1 MKNIFNAKRFF
12 QTFWKEIA
20 FNKINIL
27 IMLASL
33 TFLNLLL
40 SYISQRPYFPR
51 MGWLTAGGFPV
62 IALVYCVI
70 ITSSSFSE
78 LNTADRKIDFL
89 MLPSSIV
96 EKFIVKFI
104 YTTVGFLLLSYVAL
118 SLSAMI
124 VEIYRYLFPNAGLFK
139 RMFHTYSH
147 FNFGG
152 FLQIYFALH
161 SLFFFGAIYFK
172 KLELGKTFIAFG
184 GLFAALNIY
193 LSLIS
198 LLPFF
203 ENVNTPLEIL
213 NIPLQINVNAE
224 LSIQSLQKIT
234 ALNSTVKEIVLFA
247 LIYFMPV
254 FLWALSFIRLQE
266 NEVADGV

>member
-1 MKNIFNAKRFF
+1 MKKQLDLKRLW
-12 QTFWKEIA
+12 QTFVREFA
-20 FNKINIL
+20 LNKINIL

-62 IALVYCVI
+62 IALVYCMI

-89 MLPSSIV
+89 MLPSSII

-124 VEIYRYLFPNAGLFK
+124 IEIYRYLFPNAGLFK

-152 FLQIYFALH
+152 FLQVYFALH

-172 KLELGKTFIAFG
+172 KLELGKTFLAFG

-224 LSIQSLQKIT
+224 LSIQSWHKIT
-234 ALNSTVKEIVLFA
+234 ALNSTVKEIVLFV
-247 LIYFMPV
+247 LLYFMPV
-254 FLWALSFIRLQE
+254 FFWALSFIRLQE

>member
-1 MKNIFNAKRFF
+1 MKKIFATKRFF

-51 MGWLTAGGFPV
+51 MGWLSADGFPV
-62 IALVYCVI
+62 IALVYCMI

-89 MLPSSIV
+89 MLPSSII

-124 VEIYRYLFPNAGLFK
+124 VEIYRYLFPNANLFK

-152 FLQIYFALH
+152 FLQVYFALH

-172 KLELGKTFIAFG
+172 KLELGKTFLAFA

-224 LSIQSLQKIT
+224 LSIQSWRKIT
-234 ALNSTVKEIVLFA
+234 VLNNTVQNIISIIMFY
-247 LIYFMPV
+247 IMPV

-266 NEVADGV
+266 DEVTDGV